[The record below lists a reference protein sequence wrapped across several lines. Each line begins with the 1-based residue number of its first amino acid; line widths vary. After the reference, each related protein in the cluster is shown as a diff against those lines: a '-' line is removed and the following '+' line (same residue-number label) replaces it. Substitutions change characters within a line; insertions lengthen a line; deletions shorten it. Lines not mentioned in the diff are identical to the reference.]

1 MLVII
6 KESSVEYGTV
16 HCCSFLTYLLQY
28 KLTAASS
35 VSGISN
41 EGRRVAHTGVD
52 HYLHAHSYE
61 TGQRKSCS

>member
-28 KLTAASS
+28 NQADCGF
-35 VSGISN
+35 V
-41 EGRRVAHTGVD
+41 RVGNFQWRSMGLA
-52 HYLHAHSYE
+52 
-61 TGQRKSCS
+61 RSCRPLPTRP